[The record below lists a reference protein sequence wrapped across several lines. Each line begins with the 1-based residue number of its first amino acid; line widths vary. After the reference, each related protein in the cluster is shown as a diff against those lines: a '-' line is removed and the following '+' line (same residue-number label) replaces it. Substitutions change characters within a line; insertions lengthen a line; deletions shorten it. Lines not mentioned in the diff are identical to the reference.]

1 MDLVYSLPSC
11 RLYAMPT
18 RATIDKGR
26 VMTNYVVSIG
36 RNAGSAVLDDIAWL
50 TFRDDVKRVIKENDG
65 RLHSIALGDGEYD
78 GLVEETAVFVFE
90 IADNGPTYR
99 LEKTLGHI
107 AYKFGQECI
116 AWQEVKTVR
125 FIAP

>member
-1 MDLVYSLPSC
+1 
-11 RLYAMPT
+11 
-18 RATIDKGR
+18 
-26 VMTNYVVSIG
+26 MTNYVVSIG
-36 RNAGSAVLDDIAWL
+36 RNIEDTPMIETQWVAFTAEILQAID
-50 TFRDDVKRVIKENDG
+50 KNDG
-65 RLHSIALGDGEYD
+65 KLFTFAKGDGEYD